1 MNILVLNGSPKGKES
16 VTLHYVKFI
25 QKKFPNHE
33 YETVNV
39 AQQIK
44 RIEKDE
50 KVFNGIIEKVK
61 SADAVIWAFPLYVF
75 LVAAQ
80 YKRFI
85 ELISERNVQSVF
97 QDKYTA
103 VLSTSIHFYDH
114 TAHNY
119 MRAVCEDLNMEYVD
133 YYSGSMTSVMN
144 KEGKQQLLLFA
155 ENLFRAIQ
163 EKAPTNRN
171 YLPLEYSN
179 FIYEPGEIKNR
190 ISTKGK
196 KILLLTDNVN
206 PDSNLAKM
214 TAQFKANFEEEIK
227 EVNIHELDI
236 KGGCLGC
243 IHCGYD
249 NTCIYEGKDEYNKF
263 FDDELKTA
271 DIIVYA
277 AEIKD
282 RFFSARWKMFI
293 DRSFYNNHVPVF
305 TGKQLVYLVSGPLKQ
320 IPNIRQIFEA
330 WAQIQRGNLVDFVTD
345 EYKDSAESD
354 KIISATVQKTIRY
367 ANQKL
372 KKEDN
377 FLGVGGMK
385 VFRDDIYGPL
395 RFPFVADYKGFKKL
409 GIFKSYHTKFKIRMV
424 NFILYQL
431 IKFPKIRKEI
441 YNNQMSPQM
450 TKQLKKLL
458 EKI

>member
-1 MNILVLNGSPKGKES
+1 MKIIVLNGSPKGKES

-25 QKKFPNHE
+25 QKNFPDHE
-33 YETVNV
+33 YEFENIS
-39 AQQIK
+39 QQIK

-97 QDKYTA
+97 QNKYTA

-119 MRAVCEDLNMEYVD
+119 MRAICEDLNMKYAEFI
-133 YYSGSMTSVMN
+133 SAGMSSLSN
-144 KEGKQQLLLFA
+144 QEGQNELLLFA
-155 ENLFRAIQ
+155 ENFFNAI
-163 EKAPTNRN
+163 END
-171 YLPLEYSN
+171 LPVIRYYSPLKYSN
-179 FIYEPGEIKNR
+179 FQYKPEEIINK
-190 ISTKGK
+190 ISTRGK
-196 KILLLTDNVN
+196 KILLLTDSTD
-206 PDSNLAKM
+206 PEGNLAKM
-214 TAQFKANFEEEIK
+214 TAQFKANFSEEI
-227 EVNIHELDI
+227 EEYNIHDLDI

-263 FDDELKTA
+263 FDSKLKTA

-277 AEIKD
+277 AKIKD

-345 EYKDSAESD
+345 EYKDSAELD
-354 KIISATVQKTIRY
+354 NIISATAQKTIRY
-367 ANQKL
+367 ADQKL

-395 RFPFVADYKGFKKL
+395 RFPFVADYKAFKKL
-409 GIFKSYHTKFKIRMV
+409 GIFKSYNTKFKIKMV

-431 IKFPKIRKEI
+431 IKIPKIRKEI
-441 YNNQMSPQM
+441 YNNQMSSQM
-450 TKQLKKLL
+450 VKPLKKLL